1 MSIEVREV
9 IDRLAHC
16 PPDEWPARLAS
27 AFPTDPALRKQAL
40 LWLHADRL
48 QGREAEDGP
57 DLGPSAERYELSLR
71 IDAGATATVWQAYD
85 RKLGRP
91 VALKVFRDLEDSA
104 SVHRAIAEARAASD
118 VISDHVV
125 RVLDV
130 NSDGE
135 HPYIVMELVA
145 EHDPDRDA
153 LALGASAASFAPRN
167 IAEIARWLMQVARGV
182 HDAHLRNVFHR
193 DLKPQNVLV
202 TPISRRARIADFGLA
217 IRAAQRAT
225 NLTVRG
231 TPEYMAPEQA
241 RGLPATLDPRT
252 PEDRDVLVAI
262 DVWGLGA
269 IAFHLLYGR
278 PPWRADNAGRE
289 AWEVAAA
296 DARPSLAT
304 HTSRDE
310 RIPPRLRAIVD
321 KMLSPEPAQ
330 RYANAAV
337 VAHELEAFLARRPTS
352 FERKRNFRRLVLWC
366 RRNPQLALTVLVS
379 VGLASLTLVTHENV
393 MRLRHE
399 RATLSHAV
407 AEQQV
412 EHARLDL
419 TVEESRLALDRNRQR
434 LAAERANLAA
444 LEAML
449 DEDRRAHEALLAA
462 KDSALRKASSATR
475 HVLEQLDASRAAR
488 ASYEKLSA
496 ENKREADRL
505 AKERDRARKD
515 RDSARSERDA
525 LQRELE
531 ASETELANIRRERDL
546 AREELARTQ
555 ERVRSNA
562 AREAS
567 RAGQK
572 VRLRDRAPADAKER
586 RADAAK
592 ESPSRGDTA
601 NESPSR
607 GGSAKESP
615 SRGDS
620 AKESPSRGDSAKE
633 SPSRADAAKE
643 SPSRPDAAKIQ
654 TPQPAT
660 GG

>member
-1 MSIEVREV
+1 MSTEVREV
-9 IDRLAHC
+9 LDRLAHY
-16 PPDEWPARLAS
+16 PPDEWPGRLAS
-27 AFPTDPALRKQAL
+27 AFPADAALRRQAL

-104 SVHRAIAEARAASD
+104 AVSRAIAEARAASD

-153 LALGASAASFAPRN
+153 IALGASAAAVAPKSV
-167 IAEIARWLMQVARGV
+167 AEVSRWVMQVARGV

-217 IRAAQRAT
+217 IRPAQGAT
-225 NLTVRG
+225 NVTVRG

-241 RGLPATLDPRT
+241 RGLAVTLDPRT
-252 PEDRDVLVAI
+252 AADRAVLVAI

-278 PPWRADNAGRE
+278 PLWDSDDNDRA

-296 DARPSLAT
+296 GRRPPLAPRT
-304 HTSRDE
+304 VRGE
-310 RIPPRLRAIVD
+310 RIPAGLRAIVD
-321 KMLSPEPAQ
+321 RMLASDPSR

-337 VAHELEAFLARRPTS
+337 VANEIEGFLAKRPTS
-352 FERKRNFRRLVLWC
+352 FDRKRHVRRLLLWC
-366 RRNPQLALTVLVS
+366 RRNPHFALAILVS
-379 VGLASLTLVTHENV
+379 LGLAALTLVTHDNV
-393 MRLRHE
+393 TGLRRE
-399 RATLSHAV
+399 RAALSHEV
-407 AEQQV
+407 AAQHA
-412 EHARLDL
+412 EHLRLNL
-419 TVEESRLALDRNRQR
+419 TMEESNLALARNRQR

-444 LEAML
+444 VEAML

-462 KDSALRKASSATR
+462 KDTALRRASSATR
-475 HVLEQLDASRAAR
+475 HVLEQLQAAR
-488 ASYEKLSA
+488 DAREGYEKLSA

-515 RDSARSERDA
+515 RDGARSERDV
-525 LQRELE
+525 LQKELE
-531 ASETELANIRRERDL
+531 ALEGELAAVRRQRDL
-546 AREELARTQ
+546 AREEVA
-555 ERVRSNA
+555 
-562 AREAS
+562 
-567 RAGQK
+567 
-572 VRLRDRAPADAKER
+572 RLRDRRPVDDVKVAPQR
-586 RADAAK
+586 DAATK
-592 ESPSRGDTA
+592 PA
-601 NESPSR
+601 
-607 GGSAKESP
+607 
-615 SRGDS
+615 
-620 AKESPSRGDSAKE
+620 
-633 SPSRADAAKE
+633 
-643 SPSRPDAAKIQ
+643 PDASV
-654 TPQPAT
+654 T
-660 GG
+660 GTDALAPKEASR